1 MRHARWIYLVAGL
14 HRSTVGGIFD
24 IIARP
29 ELKQDGRFRDMGCRT
44 QHVKDVYGF
53 LAETLLTRDTADWL
67 KVFEVADIP
76 ALPIHTLDSVLDDAH
91 LQAIELFKVVDH
103 PIEGKIRQMRNP
115 STWSVTPPFDT
126 APAPRLG

>member
-53 LAETLLTRDTADWL
+53 LAETLLTRDTAD
-67 KVFEVADIP
+67 
-76 ALPIHTLDSVLDDAH
+76 
-91 LQAIELFKVVDH
+91 
-103 PIEGKIRQMRNP
+103 
-115 STWSVTPPFDT
+115 
-126 APAPRLG
+126 